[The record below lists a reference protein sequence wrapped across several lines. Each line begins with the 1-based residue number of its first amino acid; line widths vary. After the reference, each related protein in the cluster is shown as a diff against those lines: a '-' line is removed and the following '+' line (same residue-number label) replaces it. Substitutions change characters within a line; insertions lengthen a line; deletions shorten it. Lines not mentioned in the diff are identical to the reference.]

1 MNRDERLVEN
11 ERFLREAN
19 RELEAEAAEVADEW
33 PDDELEVEFFCAC
46 GRPGCHEKV
55 VLGVREYEHVH
66 EEPHRF
72 VTLPGHANPEVERV
86 VERHAGYEVVEKLP
100 QYRAVGDV

>member
-19 RELEAEAAEVADEW
+19 RELEAEAVERADEW
-33 PDDELEVEFFCAC
+33 PDDDVEVEFFCAC
-46 GRPGCHEKV
+46 GRPECRDKV
-55 VLGVREYEHVH
+55 VLGVHEYEQVH

-72 VTLPGHANPEVERV
+72 VVLAGHANPEVERV
-86 VERHAGYEVVEKLP
+86 VARRAAYEVVEKLP
-100 QYRAVGDV
+100 QYWVT